1 MDDNYI
7 LSIIAIIV
15 SVSGVII
22 SIINHKQIRSK
33 CLSEKEMVIS
43 LDIENTSPKKE
54 LKIVVPP
61 EVDNYNKELDL
72 KIKK

>member
-7 LSIIAIIV
+7 LSIIAIVV
-15 SVSGVII
+15 SVGGAIVG
-22 SIINHKQIRSK
+22 IINHKRIKSK
-33 CLSEKEMVIS
+33 CNGKELVVA

-61 EVDNYNKELDL
+61 EVNNYNKELDL
-72 KIKK
+72 KIHT